1 MDSRF
6 VYHKTEQDG
15 CQRETQKS
23 GFRLKKHN
31 MKYNS
36 IEIHKFKNED
46 LLKLFEFKYKNI
58 LTCNSKYDINSSNKR
73 RVVQWEN
80 LIFRD

>member
-1 MDSRF
+1 MDSCF
-6 VYHKTEQDG
+6 VYNKTEQDG
-15 CQRETQKS
+15 CQWETQKINS
-23 GFRLKKHN
+23 RLKKHN

-36 IEIHKFKNED
+36 IEMLKFKNED
-46 LLKLFEFKYKNI
+46 LIKLFEFKYNNI

-73 RVVQWEN
+73 RVVQWKN